1 MNNIILIVF
10 LLYNLLLLPLSYYC
24 YKYVKYLDRCI
35 TNISNGNC
43 VNVSSV
49 NESSVNGSSVNGNCV
64 NGSGVNGNCVNGSG
78 VNGNC
83 VNGSGVNGNVIS
95 NDYKELINLYI
106 QVIRTCK
113 SIYEKCINMQ

>member
-64 NGSGVNGNCVNGSG
+64 NGSGVNGN
-78 VNGNC
+78 
-83 VNGSGVNGNVIS
+83 VIS

>member
-78 VNGNC
+78 VNGN
-83 VNGSGVNGNVIS
+83 VIS

>member
-24 YKYVKYLDRCI
+24 YKYVKYLDKCI

-43 VNVSSV
+43 I
-49 NESSVNGSSVNGNCV
+49 NGNCV
-64 NGSGVNGNCVNGSG
+64 NGSSVNENSVNGSG
-78 VNGNC
+78 VNEATNR
-83 VNGSGVNGNVIS
+83 SVIS